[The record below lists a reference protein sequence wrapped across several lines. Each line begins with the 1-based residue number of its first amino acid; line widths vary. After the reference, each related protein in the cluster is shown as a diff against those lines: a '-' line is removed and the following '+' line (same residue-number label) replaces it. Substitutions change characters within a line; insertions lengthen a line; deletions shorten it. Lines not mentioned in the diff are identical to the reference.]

1 MTNLVIK
8 IKRREDVRLFEEL
21 AARMGLSFFQLTDA
35 ENRLLARKELVD
47 AMADTDPET
56 EVPEDLIAETV
67 ETIRSKRYEKGQD
80 QNRG

>member
-8 IKRREDVRLFEEL
+8 IKRREDVRHVEEL
-21 AARMGLSFFQLTDA
+21 AARLGLSFFQLTDA

-47 AMADTDPET
+47 AMADTDPEA

-67 ETIRSKRYEKGQD
+67 EAIRTKRY
-80 QNRG
+80 